1 MVVSFAFTIGWAF
14 GRTMKTRAAC
24 ADTAAVSSEGADVVA
39 GVKGED
45 LTVDIAVAHGLAIT
59 FIVCQ
64 VRAHRVAVATANV
77 EAVDA
82 DCKKHIVWFYEN

>member
-1 MVVSFAFTIGWAF
+1 
-14 GRTMKTRAAC
+14 MKTRAAC
-24 ADTAAVSSEGADVVA
+24 ADSAAVASEGADVVA
-39 GVKGED
+39 AVKGED
-45 LTVDIAVAHGLAIT
+45 LTVDIVVAHGLAIT